1 MKSLKGLQVLVTGA
15 ASGIGLECAR
25 AFAQRG
31 ANLVI
36 SDVNATA
43 LESARVGIVAT
54 GVKCFARACDV
65 ASEQSVADFAR
76 AVHEAVGPVDVLVNN
91 AGVAFLGSFEQ
102 TPLSEWRR
110 IYDIN
115 VLGIVHCIRAFL
127 PAMRA
132 AGGVR
137 KIVNVASLAGFAPA
151 PNMSAYAAS
160 KHAVV
165 GLSEVLAME
174 LHDTDISVLVVC
186 PGIINTA
193 IVHVSPTASGMS
205 EAQIRRLQQYYA
217 DEGCH
222 PGVVAADVVRSVEND
237 DGFLFT
243 GPAAKLGSAAMRI
256 SRRLARRL
264 TIAAARKSGY
274 MAE

>member
-1 MKSLKGLQVLVTGA
+1 MKNLQGKRVLVTGA
-15 ASGIGLECAR
+15 AAGIGLECAR
-25 AFAQRG
+25 AFARRG

-43 LESARVGIVAT
+43 LEKARDEIAGLGAQ
-54 GVKCFARACDV
+54 CLARTCDV
-65 ASEQSVADFAR
+65 SQEASVAQFAA
-76 AVHEAVGPVDVLVNN
+76 AVHEAAGPVDVLVNN
-91 AGVAFLGSFEQ
+91 AGVAFLGGFEQ
-102 TPLSEWRR
+102 TPLSEWKR
-110 IYDIN
+110 ILDIN
-115 VLGIVHCIRAFL
+115 VFGIVHCIRAFL

-132 AGGVR
+132 AGGER

-151 PNMSAYAAS
+151 PNMAAYAAS

-174 LHDTDISVLVVC
+174 LHDTGISVLVVC

-193 IVHVSPTASGMS
+193 IVHVSPTASGMD
-205 EAQIRRLQQYYA
+205 EAQIRKLQKYYA

-222 PGVVAADVVRSVEND
+222 PGVVAADIVRSVERD
-237 DGFLFT
+237 DAFLFT
-243 GPAAKLGSAAMRI
+243 GPSARLGYNAMRL

-264 TIAAARKSGY
+264 TIAVAKKSGY
-274 MAE
+274 LAE

>member
-1 MKSLKGLQVLVTGA
+1 VIPHELADAVRLAVA
-15 ASGIGLECAR
+15 H
-25 AFAQRG
+25 AQ
-31 ANLVI
+31 A
-36 SDVNATA
+36 
-43 LESARVGIVAT
+43 
-54 GVKCFARACDV
+54 ACDV
-65 ASEQSVADFAR
+65 AREESVADFSR
-76 AVHEAVGPVDVLVNN
+76 AVHESVGAVDVLVNN
-91 AGVAFLGSFEQ
+91 AGVAFLGGFEE

-110 IYDIN
+110 ILDIN
-115 VLGIVHCIRAFL
+115 VMGIVHCVRAFL
-127 PAMRA
+127 PEMRK
-132 AGGVR
+132 AGGAR

-205 EAQIRRLQQYYA
+205 AAQLQKLQKYYA

-222 PGVVAADVVRSVEND
+222 PDVVAEDVVRSVEQD
-237 DGFLFT
+237 DAFLFT
-243 GPAAKLGSAAMRI
+243 GPAARLGYHAMRV
-256 SRRLARRL
+256 SRRLARKL
-264 TIAAARKSGY
+264 TISAAKKSGY
-274 MAE
+274 LAE

>member
-1 MKSLKGLQVLVTGA
+1 MKNLKARQVLVTGA

-36 SDVNATA
+36 SDINAAA
-43 LESARVGIVAT
+43 LDTVRGEISRM
-54 GVKCFARACDV
+54 GVQCFARTCDV
-65 ASEQSVADFAR
+65 AREDSVTAFAA
-76 AVHEAVGPVDVLVNN
+76 AVQQAVGPIDVLINN
-91 AGVAFLGSFEQ
+91 AGVAFLGGFEE

-110 IYDIN
+110 VYDIN
-115 VLGIVHCIRAFL
+115 VLGVVHCIRAFL
-127 PAMRA
+127 PSMRA
-132 AGGVR
+132 AGGAR
-137 KIVNVASLAGFAPA
+137 KIVNVASAAGFSPL

-165 GLSEVLAME
+165 GLSEVLAQE
-174 LHDTDISVLVVC
+174 LHDTDVSVLVVC

-193 IVHVSPTASGMS
+193 IVHVSPTACGMT
-205 EAQIRRLQQYYA
+205 EAQIHKLQKYYT

-222 PGVVAADVVRSVEND
+222 PSVVAADVVRSVESD
-237 DGFLFT
+237 DAFLFT
-243 GPAAKLGSAAMRI
+243 GPGARLGYNAMRL
-256 SRRLARRL
+256 SRRMARRL
-264 TIAAARKSGY
+264 TIDAARKSGY

>member
-1 MKSLKGLQVLVTGA
+1 MKDLSGRQVLVTGA

-25 AFAQRG
+25 AFARRG

-36 SDVNATA
+36 SDVNERA
-43 LESARVGIVAT
+43 LEPVHAEITAA
-54 GVKCFARACDV
+54 GVQCLAHLCDV
-65 ASEQSVADFAR
+65 ANEDSVQELAAKVR
-76 AVHEAVGPVDVLVNN
+76 SSVGALDVLVNN
-91 AGVAFLGSFEQ
+91 AGVAFLGGFEE

-115 VLGIVHCIRAFL
+115 VMGIVHCTRAFL
-127 PAMRA
+127 PDMRR

-137 KIVNVASLAGFAPA
+137 KIVNVASTAGFAPM
-151 PNMSAYAAS
+151 PNMAAYAAS

-193 IVHVSPTASGMS
+193 IVHVSPTSSSMS
-205 EAQIRRLQQYYA
+205 AEQVKKLQRYYET
-217 DEGCH
+217 DGCH
-222 PGVVAADVVRSVEND
+222 PAVVAGDIVLSVESD
-237 DGFLFT
+237 AAFLFT
-243 GPAAKLGSAAMRI
+243 GPLAKLGYAGMRV
-256 SRRLARRL
+256 SRRVARRLA
-264 TIAAARKSGY
+264 IATARKSGY
-274 MAE
+274 LAG

>member
-1 MKSLKGLQVLVTGA
+1 MTNLKGKQVLVTGA

-36 SDVNATA
+36 SDINAA
-43 LESARVGIVAT
+43 PLEQVRGEISAT
-54 GVKCFARACDV
+54 GVQCFARTCDV
-65 ASEQSVADFAR
+65 SKEESVAHFAA
-76 AVHEAVGPVDVLVNN
+76 AVQQAAGPIDVLVNN
-91 AGVAFLGSFEQ
+91 AGVAFLGGFEE

-127 PAMRA
+127 PAMRS
-132 AGGVR
+132 AGGWR
-137 KIVNVASLAGFAPA
+137 KIVNVASAAGFSPL

-165 GLSEVLAME
+165 GLSEVLAQE
-174 LHDTDISVLVVC
+174 LHQTEISVLVVC

-205 EAQIRRLQQYYA
+205 EAQIQKLQKYYA

-222 PGVVAADVVRSVEND
+222 PSVVAADVVRSVEGD
-237 DGFLFT
+237 EGFLFT
-243 GPAAKLGSAAMRI
+243 GPGARLGYTAMRI
-256 SRRLARRL
+256 SRRLARRF
-264 TIAAARKSGY
+264 TIDAARKSGY
-274 MAE
+274 LAG

>member
-1 MKSLKGLQVLVTGA
+1 MKDLSGRQVLVTGA

-25 AFAQRG
+25 AFARRG

-36 SDVNATA
+36 SDVNERA
-43 LESARVGIVAT
+43 LEPVHAEITAA
-54 GVKCFARACDV
+54 GVQCLAHPCDV
-65 ASEQSVADFAR
+65 ANEDSVQELAAKVR
-76 AVHEAVGPVDVLVNN
+76 SSVGALDVLVNN
-91 AGVAFLGSFEQ
+91 AGVAFLGGFEE

-115 VLGIVHCIRAFL
+115 VMGIVHCTRAFL
-127 PAMRA
+127 PDMRR

-137 KIVNVASLAGFAPA
+137 KIVNVASTAGFAPM
-151 PNMSAYAAS
+151 PNMAAYAAS

-193 IVHVSPTASGMS
+193 IVHVSPTSSSMS
-205 EAQIRRLQQYYA
+205 AEQVKKLQRYYET
-217 DEGCH
+217 DGCH
-222 PGVVAADVVRSVEND
+222 PAVVAGDIVRSVESD
-237 DGFLFT
+237 AAFLFT
-243 GPAAKLGSAAMRI
+243 GPLAKLGYAGMRV
-256 SRRLARRL
+256 SRRVARRLA
-264 TIAAARKSGY
+264 IATARKSGY
-274 MAE
+274 LAG

>member
-1 MKSLKGLQVLVTGA
+1 MLVTGA

-43 LESARVGIVAT
+43 LESARAGIAAT
-54 GVKCFARACDV
+54 GVKCFARTCDV
-65 ASEQSVADFAR
+65 ASEESVAAFAR

-110 IYDIN
+110 IFDIN

-205 EAQIRRLQQYYA
+205 EAQIRKLQKYYA

-222 PGVVAADVVRSVEND
+222 PSVVAADVVRSVEND

-243 GPAAKLGSAAMRI
+243 GPAAKLGSTAMRI

-264 TIAAARKSGY
+264 TIAAALKSGY

>member
-1 MKSLKGLQVLVTGA
+1 MKNLTGKQVLVTGA

-25 AFAQRG
+25 TFAQRG

-36 SDVNATA
+36 SDINATA
-43 LESARVGIVAT
+43 LETVRAGISAM
-54 GVKCFARACDV
+54 GVQCFSRTCDV
-65 ASEQSVADFAR
+65 AGEESVADFAG
-76 AVHEAVGPVDVLVNN
+76 AVQQAVGPIDVLVNN
-91 AGVAFLGSFEQ
+91 AGVAYLGGFEE

-127 PAMRA
+127 PGMRK
-132 AGGVR
+132 AGGAR
-137 KIVNVASLAGFAPA
+137 KIVNVASAAGFSPL

-165 GLSEVLAME
+165 GLSEVLAQE

-193 IVHVSPTASGMS
+193 IVHVSPTGSGMTA
-205 EAQIRRLQQYYA
+205 AQVQKLQRYYA
-217 DEGCH
+217 DEGCE
-222 PGVVAADVVRSVEND
+222 PSVVAADVVRAVESD
-237 DGFLFT
+237 EIFLFA
-243 GPAAKLGSAAMRI
+243 GPGARLGFNAMRV

-264 TIAAARKSGY
+264 TIDAARKSGY
-274 MAE
+274 LAE